1 MTTDLIYAPWTAGQ
15 VTALNTFQHHG
26 RMHPFT
32 CGAVHSSGRSPIL
45 VATPAE
51 WICPDPSCGYTQDW
65 AHAFMAMPT
74 PPEAVPPTDRADP
87 RERIAAVIHEDL
99 TRHKVRRDLG
109 LFGIVPRLTD
119 AVMAVLPADSSEPHR
134 LALSTALGLGTGAPW
149 DAIRAR
155 AKELADEERD
165 EQQAQVNLDQ
175 LADDLAAA
183 IASCPGRELV
193 PNPCRCP
200 CYGCKHHCGAHDPSR
215 LAAETPEPETQGA
228 HSCGNCEG
236 IDPDSCLMNPRRRR
250 NPGALDRIRSL
261 HDSLAAETD
270 LSGPDDLITKG
281 SAARRIATALDGW
294 TAPERPQR
302 GDAFEQWLKAQRD
315 LCFGH
320 ATTWGAVDGLLD
332 QYRLHAD
339 TGTPLSEH
347 VCEGQAVGDCECL
360 ETLATETPDAPRREP
375 HPTEA
380 DLRHALAVAAKFHSQ
395 DATAPAV
402 AQTEV
407 VHACPPDGSGLTP
420 CCGRTPFELPLGD
433 RISSEAPVTCTSAP
447 AVTLPGKEG

>member
-1 MTTDLIYAPWTAGQ
+1 LSTDPQADRPRALHLLEAADALAALDPTSAPLVGVHARGEDI
-15 VTALNTFQHHG
+15 ALLR
-26 RMHPFT
+26 RM
-32 CGAVHSSGRSPIL
+32 AD
-45 VATPAE
+45 AA
-51 WICPDPSCGYTQDW
+51 DPMVGSLARDGFGLDEI
-65 AHAFMAMPT
+65 AAMPAA
-74 PPEAVPPTDRADP
+74 PVAAPPTDRAA
-87 RERIAAVIHEDL
+87 RNERYAAAIRDTAGWVLDDGQHMIAAVIAVADAEQAEL
-99 TRHKVRRDLG
+99 RRERDLAIAHDRQPYPTAWAYEQACKALRRKG
-109 LFGIVPRLTD
+109 
-119 AVMAVLPADSSEPHR
+119 AVVERVRQMADY
-134 LALSTALGLGTGAPW
+134 W
-149 DAIRAR
+149 
-155 AKELADEERD
+155 
-165 EQQAQVNLDQ
+165 EQQLPEVIRTPAVVSALRAA
-175 LADDLAAA
+175 LEAAD
-183 IASCPGRELV
+183 
-193 PNPCRCP
+193 
-200 CYGCKHHCGAHDPSR
+200 DPSR

-294 TAPERPQR
+294 TAPERPRR

-315 LCFGH
+315 LCFDY
-320 ATTWGAVDGLLD
+320 ATTWSAVDGLLD

-380 DLRHALAVAAKFHSQ
+380 DLRHALAVAAKFHGQ
-395 DATAPAV
+395 AATTPAV
-402 AQTEV
+402 ALPGGKADTDPRCGDTHRFEHYGIARCERPPQHV
-407 VHACPPDGSGLTP
+407 ASHLGHADDG
-420 CCGRTPFELPLGD
+420 PLC
-433 RISSEAPVTCTSAP
+433 EWP
-447 AVTLPGKEG
+447 AVVAEPGKEG